1 MLEAGPPVSRSRHC
15 LRRGRTLPKVGPW
28 SRTGTVAGA
37 LALTL
42 PLPGDRFWNPGPQ
55 PISPVRAA
63 PQALTKHPAIWFP
76 LAGLGVGGSLL
87 PGFSGTAVWRREGP
101 RFYPPRQEG
110 ARPGPSQF
118 PSSRGVLSCCPSCA
132 GDPVATW
139 PPTPV
144 SLGEPGHHEDL
155 EKTPRE
161 QSQLAGVGGCSAEPE
176 VPSHAHP
183 SDTQSSLVDLGW
195 DRQGPRPT
203 LTLSL
208 VSGAQGGRGVGIFQ
222 EPGIQPGGCWKE
234 FWAHS
239 SALDRLAM

>member
-1 MLEAGPPVSRSRHC
+1 MWRGSWKSERSQPPQYREGTKRGVGQMLEAGPPVSRSRHC

-139 PPTPV
+139 PPTLV
-144 SLGEPGHHEDL
+144 SLGAPGHHGDL

-161 QSQLAGVGGCSAEPE
+161 QSQLAGVGGAQQNLRCP
-176 VPSHAHP
+176 
-183 SDTQSSLVDLGW
+183 
-195 DRQGPRPT
+195 PT
-203 LTLSL
+203 PTPPTH
-208 VSGAQGGRGVGIFQ
+208 R
-222 EPGIQPGGCWKE
+222 
-234 FWAHS
+234 AHS
-239 SALDRLAM
+239 WTWAGTGRAPGQH